1 MSKAAKILAFPN
13 TGSSLESEPKDPHTT
28 SNSGGGGGDGML
40 ETRVAK
46 LEANVEDIKA
56 NLAEARADIRDLRTD
71 MSKTSRDVAVILQK
85 QLDID
90 EKLAKKPS
98 LSEMQSAISSAVNK
112 QIAWTVGTG
121 LAILGLA
128 KFMF

>member
-1 MSKAAKILAFPN
+1 MNGEREYSNVRIGDFPQY
-13 TGSSLESEPKDPHTT
+13 G
-28 SNSGGGGGDGML
+28 GRGGGGDML
-40 ETRVAK
+40 EVRVAK

-56 NLAEARADIRDLRTD
+56 NLAVARADVSAVRDTCAD
-71 MSKTSRDVAVILQK
+71 IDRDVAVILQK
-85 QLDID
+85 QVDID
-90 EKLAKKPS
+90 EKLSKKPS
-98 LSEMQSAISSAVNK
+98 LSEMNSAISSAVNK